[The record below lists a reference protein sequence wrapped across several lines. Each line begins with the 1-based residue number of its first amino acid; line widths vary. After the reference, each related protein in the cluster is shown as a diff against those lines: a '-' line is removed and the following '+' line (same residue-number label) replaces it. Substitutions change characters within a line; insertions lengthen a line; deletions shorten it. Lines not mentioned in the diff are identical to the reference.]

1 MAEGGGMAE
10 PEKNFFSTM
19 IDCFSGWDW
28 KRCPEGNTLWITVVV
43 VPLAT
48 G

>member
-1 MAEGGGMAE
+1 
-10 PEKNFFSTM
+10 M
-19 IDCFSGWDW
+19 IDCLSGWDW